1 MPVSEKAVVPS
12 NLWGIVHDMRFK
24 RSLTHQREVPL
35 DHLEWMI
42 GVEVQVIYLGN
53 GGLHLEN
60 WGQYWYI

>member
-1 MPVSEKAVVPS
+1 MPVFEKAVVPS
-12 NLWGIVHDMRFK
+12 NLGGIVHNMKFK
-24 RSLTHQREVPL
+24 RSLIHQREVPL

-60 WGQYWYI
+60 WEQYWYI